1 MSRQSRE
8 AGLTGFR
15 PAGISPWD
23 FISGGFNV
31 KKEKFP
37 KHIAIIMDGNGRWA
51 RRKGLPRS
59 EGHRKGLSVIREIL
73 KASLEF
79 GVGYLTLYAFSTE
92 NWKRPSEEVDF
103 LMRSCEDVIT
113 RELPFLLINDI
124 RFKHIGSLDG
134 LPLSLKGCIRS
145 AAELTKN
152 NRKLCLGLAFNYGS
166 RSEIVEAVKKISQ
179 QVKEGSLDISNITEE
194 TVSSFLYTSDVPD
207 PDLLIR
213 TSGEMRLSN
222 FLLWQICYSELYVTK
237 IYWPDFSKRHFG
249 RAIREYQKRSRRFGG
264 TDD

>member
-113 RELPFLLINDI
+113 RELPFLLKNDI

-134 LPLSLKGCIRS
+134 LPLWLSLFALMS
-145 AAELTKN
+145 
-152 NRKLCLGLAFNYGS
+152 
-166 RSEIVEAVKKISQ
+166 
-179 QVKEGSLDISNITEE
+179 
-194 TVSSFLYTSDVPD
+194 
-207 PDLLIR
+207 
-213 TSGEMRLSN
+213 
-222 FLLWQICYSELYVTK
+222 
-237 IYWPDFSKRHFG
+237 
-249 RAIREYQKRSRRFGG
+249 
-264 TDD
+264 